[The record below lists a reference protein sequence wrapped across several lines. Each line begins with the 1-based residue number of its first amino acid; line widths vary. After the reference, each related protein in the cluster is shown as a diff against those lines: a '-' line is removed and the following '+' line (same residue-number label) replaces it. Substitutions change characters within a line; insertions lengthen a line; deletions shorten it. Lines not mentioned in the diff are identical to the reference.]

1 MSFRSI
7 PTQFRTIVGHQLSS
21 YVYFGK
27 NSLDIWFLETKTR
40 LSLTLF
46 EVVFHMATSQS
57 TLTRDRRINRTALN
71 IKERFVGR
79 IEGEEFQE
87 GQQEKR
93 EFSGANFKD

>member
-1 MSFRSI
+1 M
-7 PTQFRTIVGHQLSS
+7 SS

-57 TLTRDRRINRTALN
+57 TLTRDPRINRTALN

-87 GQQEKR
+87 GQQEK
-93 EFSGANFKD
+93 